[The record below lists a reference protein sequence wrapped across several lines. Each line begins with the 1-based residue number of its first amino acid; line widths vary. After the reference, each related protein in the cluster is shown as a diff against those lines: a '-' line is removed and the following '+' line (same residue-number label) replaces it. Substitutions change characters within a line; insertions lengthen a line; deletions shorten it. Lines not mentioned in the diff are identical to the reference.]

1 MEGFAEITLSVIN
14 DGIDGTSP
22 VFVSIGN
29 ESQNIPCSNDGLVL
43 DNILIEIPFGG
54 YTGTERCECSASIG
68 VLPSGMTLGENNS
81 STISEDGKITFNI
94 EKNATLGN
102 NDVLYGSIP
111 ITFILND
118 ITVIKNFTWTKTN
131 EGESGRVY
139 KLSPSSMIIKK
150 GADDTLLP
158 SSITFKST
166 VIIKDEPTDYNGYFL
181 ISESTDGATYSNKY
195 LSPKIENEV
204 IYTPSSSN
212 VKIIKCVLSNANDF
226 TSILDTQSV
235 LILTDVDNIEPTLS
249 EIRKDISGVS
259 EKVDAANKSIKDEVW
274 RNSIITI
281 VDKDGNEI
289 KKTLENLLV
298 EHNVDLNG
306 ISTKIEK
313 VTSDFENEK
322 QSVSKQFSEVKQN
335 FDGFK
340 QTVSDTYETKDSAE
354 KKYSQFEQD
363 ASGFKQTV
371 KDELNGYKLELSETA
386 KKLQARIEST
396 DGNVSKL
403 EQDVQGF
410 KTEVSKTY
418 MTKEGLN
425 DIQIGGRNLIRNSNT
440 MEFELYEI
448 LN

>member
-14 DGIDGTSP
+14 DGTSP

-29 ESQNIPCSNDGLVL
+29 ESQNIPCTNDGLVL
-43 DNILIEIPFGG
+43 DQILIEVPFGG
-54 YTGTERCECSASIG
+54 YIGTERCECIASIG
-68 VLPSGMTLGENNS
+68 VLPGGMTLGQNNA
-81 STISEDGKITFNI
+81 STVTDDGKIIFNI

-102 NDVLYGSIP
+102 VQYGTIP
-111 ITFILND
+111 ITFTLNNTT
-118 ITVIKNFTWTKTN
+118 IIKNFTWTKTN

-150 GADDTLLP
+150 GADNTLLP

-166 VIIKDEPTDYNGYFL
+166 VMIKGEPTDYNGYFL
-181 ISESTDGATYSNKY
+181 ISESTDGVTYSNEY
-195 LSPKIENEV
+195 LSSKIENKV
-204 IYTPSSSN
+204 IYTPSSID
-212 VKIIKCVLSNANDF
+212 VKIIKCILSNANDF
-226 TSILDTQSV
+226 TSMLDTQSV
-235 LILTDVDNIEPTLS
+235 IVLTDVDNIEPTLS

-306 ISTKIEK
+306 ISTKVEK

-322 QSVSKQFSEVKQN
+322 ESVSKQFSEVKQN

-340 QTVSDTYETKDSAE
+340 QTVSDTYETKDNAE

-371 KDELNGYKLELSETA
+371 KDELNGYKAELSETA
-386 KKLQARIEST
+386 KELRSQIEST
-396 DGNVSKL
+396 DGNVSNL
-403 EQDVQGF
+403 EQDVLGF

-448 LN
+448 LS